1 VARARLP
8 AASPSVWRIVVLAE
22 ERTMSQPPH
31 PHQDDDPFGRP
42 SYVPPPYPP
51 PGQDWAPGGP
61 GGGPPS
67 SRTTAIAL
75 VVAGLV
81 VLAAVGVGAF
91 VLGRTTANDLAGR
104 LSSLASAASSA
115 APSLSAG
122 PKWGAARPYQP
133 RSTNT
138 SLPPPA
144 VPPTGLGSDPHL
156 DRYARDC
163 FDGDMLACDDL
174 FAESDSNSLYEA
186 YGDTCAGRQEP
197 GTEIYCTTAF
207 PDR

>member
-1 VARARLP
+1 
-8 AASPSVWRIVVLAE
+8 
-22 ERTMSQPPH
+22 
-31 PHQDDDPFGRP
+31 
-42 SYVPPPYPP
+42 
-51 PGQDWAPGGP
+51 
-61 GGGPPS
+61 
-67 SRTTAIAL
+67 L
-75 VVAGLV
+75 VVAAVV
-81 VLAAVGVGAF
+81 VLAAVGVTAF
-91 VLGRTTANDLAGR
+91 VLGRSTVDDFAGR
-104 LSSLASAASSA
+104 LSSLASVASPAATS
-115 APSLSAG
+115 PSAG

-144 VPPTGLGSDPHL
+144 MPPTGLGSDPHL

-197 GTEIYCTTAF
+197 GTDIYCTTEF
-207 PDR
+207 PGR